1 MEIFFNETK
10 MFLLTYKIEI
20 LIFIIFLVILFIL
33 YLMRSKSIVKKLI
46 IEVISESEEYLN
58 NEKGQAKI
66 DLIEIKLKEKIN
78 LLPFYLKVFIN
89 KFITKYYIVTV
100 IEKLLNT
107 VQDAFDPNAEDVDI
121 KGNEEIKKKNRD
133 I

>member
-20 LIFIIFLVILFIL
+20 LIFIISLVILFIL

-121 KGNEEIKKKNRD
+121 KGNEEIKKKE
-133 I
+133 